1 LIGAF
6 GRDEVDAAFITV
18 GMQAD
23 VFQTLA
29 RMGKVRFLSI
39 PNNEALAAM
48 QLHLSPFKVPRGIY
62 QFEGEAVPGADIQ
75 TVATGAHL
83 ITRSDVESGLVEKIT
98 QEILKTPF
106 QKENRLGELFA
117 QGKPFASARP
127 FFPIHDGSLGVYNPE
142 SKNFLSTDFVEKW
155 EGLRSFFV
163 SLIVA
168 GFFGYKWY
176 QKKKDRM
183 KDHKLDHYIDT
194 VMEIERQ
201 QMSLEEEKPE
211 EALQELQSLLDRVTN
226 LRQECFEDFSVHR
239 LQDDQG
245 TDCFLELCASISEKL
260 NAKMTRLRLGGEIAR
275 LADAI
280 EKKL

>member
-1 LIGAF
+1 
-6 GRDEVDAAFITV
+6 
-18 GMQAD
+18 
-23 VFQTLA
+23 
-29 RMGKVRFLSI
+29 
-39 PNNEALAAM
+39 
-48 QLHLSPFKVPRGIY
+48 
-62 QFEGEAVPGADIQ
+62 
-75 TVATGAHL
+75 VATGAHL

>member
-1 LIGAF
+1 
-6 GRDEVDAAFITV
+6 
-18 GMQAD
+18 M
-23 VFQTLA
+23 
-29 RMGKVRFLSI
+29 S
-39 PNNEALAAM
+39 
-48 QLHLSPFKVPRGIY
+48 
-62 QFEGEAVPGADIQ
+62 
-75 TVATGAHL
+75 
-83 ITRSDVESGLVEKIT
+83 
-98 QEILKTPF
+98 
-106 QKENRLGELFA
+106 
-117 QGKPFASARP
+117 RP
-127 FFPIHDGSLGVYNPE
+127 FFPVHDGALGVFNPE
-142 SKNFLSTDFVEKW
+142 SKNLLSADFVEKW

-183 KDHKLDHYIDT
+183 KDHKLDHYIRT

-201 QMSLEEEKPE
+201 QMSIEAEKPE
-211 EALQELQSLLDRVTN
+211 EALIELQSLLDRVTN

-245 TDCFLELCASISEKL
+245 TDCFLELCASMSEKL

-275 LADAI
+275 LADAV